1 MGHGNTFKKAERL
14 SLNKRIELLFST
26 GAAISL
32 HPLKIVYLPF
42 PESMEYPVQI
52 LFTVSSKRFKS
63 AVVRNRIKRRLKESY
78 RVRKSSLYEEL
89 SKQNRK
95 LLIGIIYTG
104 NDPDPNFKDLDNTV
118 GKGLELLIGTSR
130 SSG

>member
-32 HPLKIVYLPF
+32 HPLKILYLPF
-42 PESMEYPVQI
+42 SESMEYPVQI

-63 AVVRNRIKRRLKESY
+63 AVVRNRIKRRLKEVY
-78 RVRKSSLYEEL
+78 RMRKPSLYEEL

-104 NDPDPNFKDLDNTV
+104 NDPDPQFEELDNTV
-118 GKGLELLIGTSR
+118 AKGLELLIGTYR
-130 SSG
+130 SA

>member
-104 NDPDPNFKDLDNTV
+104 NDPDPNFEDLDNTV
-118 GKGLELLIGTSR
+118 AKGLELLIGTFR
-130 SSG
+130 SA

>member
-14 SLNKRIELLFST
+14 SLNKRIELLFSA
-26 GAAISL
+26 GATISL

-42 PESMEYPVQI
+42 SESMEYPVQI

-63 AVVRNRIKRRLKESY
+63 AVVRNRIKRRLKEIY
-78 RVRKSSLYEEL
+78 RMRKSFLYEEL
-89 SKQNRK
+89 ARQNRK

-104 NDPDPNFKDLDNTV
+104 NDPDPKSEDLDHTV
-118 GKGLELLIGTSR
+118 GKGLELLINVCR
-130 SSG
+130 SA

>member
-78 RVRKSSLYEEL
+78 RLRKSSFYEEL

-104 NDPDPNFKDLDNTV
+104 NDPDPNFEYLDNMV

>member
-32 HPLKIVYLPF
+32 HPLKILYLPF
-42 PESMEYPVQI
+42 SESMEYPVQI

-63 AVVRNRIKRRLKESY
+63 AVVRNRIKRRLKEAY
-78 RVRKSSLYEEL
+78 RMRKPSFYEEL
-89 SKQNRK
+89 GKQNRK
-95 LLIGIIYTG
+95 LLIGVIYTG
-104 NDPDPNFKDLDNTV
+104 NDPDPPFEELDNTV
-118 GKGLELLIGTSR
+118 GKGLELLIGTYR
-130 SSG
+130 SA

>member
-32 HPLKIVYLPF
+32 PPLKIVFLPF
-42 PESMEYPVQI
+42 SEPMEYPVQI

-63 AVVRNRIKRRLKESY
+63 AVVRNCIKRRLKEIY
-78 RVRKSSLYEEL
+78 RMRKSSLYEEL
-89 SKQNRK
+89 GKRNRK
-95 LLIGIIYTG
+95 LLVGIIYTG
-104 NDPDPNFKDLDNTV
+104 NDPDPKFEDLDHTV
-118 GKGLELLIGTSR
+118 GKGLELLINTCR
-130 SSG
+130 PA